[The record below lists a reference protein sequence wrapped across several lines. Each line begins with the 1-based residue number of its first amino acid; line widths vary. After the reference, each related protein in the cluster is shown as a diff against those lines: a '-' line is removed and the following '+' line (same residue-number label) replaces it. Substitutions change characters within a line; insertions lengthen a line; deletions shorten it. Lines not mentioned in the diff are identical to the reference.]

1 MSILP
6 CAVRTDPQGREL
18 IRHGTALFPAACYHD
33 RLDLAPVPWH
43 WHDEWEAAVL
53 WRGAALVAVEGEK
66 RVLRRGEGFFIN
78 AGVLHAAWDHAGS
91 ACQFHSVVFHPRL
104 VGGGVDS
111 VFWQKYVQ
119 PLLEG
124 GAPRGVFLDRSARW
138 HREALEAVEAAWQAC
153 GSEQPGYEFSVR
165 AALSRLVLQLERY
178 PRPSAEPP
186 PTEKALR
193 DGERIRTMIQFI
205 QAHCGEELTA
215 AQIAASAA
223 VSESEC
229 LRCFRAAIGV
239 PPMQYLRQLRLQ
251 KAAEL
256 LQTTQLRIAD
266 VGARCGFQDASYF
279 TKTFREWKGCSPGA
293 YRRKKG
299 GT

>member
-1 MSILP
+1 M
-6 CAVRTDPQGREL
+6 G
-18 IRHGTALFPAACYHD
+18 
-33 RLDLAPVPWH
+33 
-43 WHDEWEAAVL
+43 
-53 WRGAALVAVEGEK
+53 
-66 RVLRRGEGFFIN
+66 
-78 AGVLHAAWDHAGS
+78 
-91 ACQFHSVVFHPRL
+91 
-104 VGGGVDS
+104 
-111 VFWQKYVQ
+111 
-119 PLLEG
+119 
-124 GAPRGVFLDRSARW
+124 
-138 HREALEAVEAAWQAC
+138 AAWQAC